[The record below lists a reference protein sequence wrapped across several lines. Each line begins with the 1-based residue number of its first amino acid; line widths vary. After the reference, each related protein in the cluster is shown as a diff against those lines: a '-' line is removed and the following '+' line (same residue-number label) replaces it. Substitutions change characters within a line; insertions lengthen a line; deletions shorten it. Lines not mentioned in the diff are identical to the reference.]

1 MRTGRNTALL
11 VSSYLWMVHAK
22 DQSSDIGNIIS
33 LTICALVL
41 LGASY
46 ACYRGVYFFSEA
58 SRHGPDNDRSPLNQ
72 PLV

>member
-11 VSSYLWMVHAK
+11 VSSYLGMVHAK

-33 LTICALVL
+33 LTICALVI

-46 ACYRGVYFFSEA
+46 ACYRGVYFFLRRLVMVQTMIG
-58 SRHGPDNDRSPLNQ
+58 RHSINH
-72 PLV
+72 